1 MDETGLRAPVRFCTA
16 ATRRSTSSGVRY
28 SRGRRSALGR
38 RHGGTFP
45 FTVVGLRPSFTR
57 EPFCLVG
64 PWCPTFPFTAE
75 DGKVEVG
82 PLRGPPPDRSPDQEL
97 LRLTL
102 LGYCVVLLVCLYVLW
117 TFGRLDGKP
126 LFPAS
131 SA

>member
-1 MDETGLRAPVRFCTA
+1 MIRA
-16 ATRRSTSSGVRY
+16 Y
-28 SRGRRSALGR
+28 
-38 RHGGTFP
+38 FP
-45 FTVVGLRPSFTR
+45 II
-57 EPFCLVG
+57 
-64 PWCPTFPFTAE
+64 AE

-126 LFPAS
+126 LFPAARREPSVS
-131 SA
+131 SNATGSRPARPRCAA

>member
-1 MDETGLRAPVRFCTA
+1 
-16 ATRRSTSSGVRY
+16 
-28 SRGRRSALGR
+28 
-38 RHGGTFP
+38 
-45 FTVVGLRPSFTR
+45 
-57 EPFCLVG
+57 
-64 PWCPTFPFTAE
+64 
-75 DGKVEVG
+75 
-82 PLRGPPPDRSPDQEL
+82 LRGPPPDRSPDQEL